1 MVDAPGRTGPLLSVE
16 KLAVGIRG
24 ERGTFEAISDV
35 DLVIEQGEVLG
46 LVGESGC
53 GKSITATAVMGLL
66 PHPVARIVRGRIL
79 FDGRDLTA
87 MAARPRRR
95 LCGEAMGMI
104 FQEPMTSLN
113 PVYRIGDQLTEA
125 LRAHRRTSDEAA
137 VAEAV
142 RMLDMVGIP
151 SPRERIRA
159 YPHELSG
166 GMRQRVM

>member
-66 PHPVARIVRGRIL
+66 PHPVARIVRGVVGSLRHAAKQPSVRSISHV
-79 FDGRDLTA
+79 A
-87 MAARPRRR
+87 WSWSNQAAR
-95 LCGEAMGMI
+95 C
-104 FQEPMTSLN
+104 
-113 PVYRIGDQLTEA
+113 
-125 LRAHRRTSDEAA
+125 
-137 VAEAV
+137 
-142 RMLDMVGIP
+142 
-151 SPRERIRA
+151 
-159 YPHELSG
+159 
-166 GMRQRVM
+166 